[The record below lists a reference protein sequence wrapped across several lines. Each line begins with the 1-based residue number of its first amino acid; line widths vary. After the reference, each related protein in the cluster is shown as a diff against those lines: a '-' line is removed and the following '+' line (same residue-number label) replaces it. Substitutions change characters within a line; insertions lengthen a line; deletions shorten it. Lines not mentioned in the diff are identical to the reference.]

1 MGENKYEIFYNLIKF
16 WTLNDFCT
24 PNIKAEVIFDMLL
37 SPFITD
43 IVKEGMNSNGR
54 FVLLA
59 KEFPLKVD
67 QNDKGPEDDYL
78 HMDDSTSDNNKGPK
92 VDYLLM
98 DDSTSDLYLVEL
110 KTDNNS
116 FNKKQYSIYLETQ
129 KNSDIGEN
137 FCRIIKDNTQERY
150 YQNFGLVTNVKGS
163 NKYIRMLKQMAKILD
178 GRISGNIAALSKD
191 ELAEAIKGFLKGQTI
206 HLVYVSINEIKVG
219 NKSCEELYE
228 GIKNIHLDNIE
239 MYKNNP
245 EKRSLWDLVHSIIK
259 ETNSEGTFANLW
271 NKDLLK

>member
-1 MGENKYEIFYNLIKF
+1 MSENKYETFYNLIKF

-43 IVKEGMNSNGR
+43 IVIEGMNSNGR

-59 KEFPLKVD
+59 KEFPLKVY
-67 QNDKGPEDDYL
+67 E
-78 HMDDSTSDNNKGPK
+78 NNKGPK

-98 DDSTSDLYLVEL
+98 DDSTNDLYLVEL

-150 YQNFGLVTNVKGS
+150 YENFGLVTNVKGS

-191 ELAEAIKGFLKGQTI
+191 ELAEAIREFLKGQTI
-206 HLVYVSINEIKVG
+206 HIVYVSINEIKVR
-219 NKSCEELYE
+219 NKPCEELYE

>member
-1 MGENKYEIFYNLIKF
+1 MSENKYEIFYNLIAF

-24 PNIKAEVIFDMLL
+24 PHITAEVIFDMLL

-59 KEFPLKVD
+59 KEFPLKVY
-67 QNDKGPEDDYL
+67 E
-78 HMDDSTSDNNKGPK
+78 NNKGPK

-98 DDSTSDLYLVEL
+98 DDSTSDLYIVEL

-116 FNKKQYSIYLETQ
+116 FNKKQYSIYLKKK

-137 FCRIIKDNTQERY
+137 FCRIIKDNTSKTCYEE
-150 YQNFGLVTNVKGS
+150 FDKATNVKGS
-163 NKYIRMLKQMAKILD
+163 NKYIRMLKQMENILK
-178 GRISGNIAALSKD
+178 GKLSVNTSTGSKE
-191 ELAEAIKGFLKGQTI
+191 ELSEAIRDFLKGQTI
-206 HLVYVSINEIKVG
+206 HIVYVSINEIKVG

-245 EKRSLWDLVHSIIK
+245 EKRNLWDLVHNIIK
-259 ETNSEGTFANLW
+259 QTNSEGTFADLW
-271 NKDLLK
+271 NKNLLK

>member
-1 MGENKYEIFYNLIKF
+1 MSENKYEIFYNLIKF

-59 KEFPLKVD
+59 KEFPLKVY
-67 QNDKGPEDDYL
+67 E
-78 HMDDSTSDNNKGPK
+78 NNKGPK

-98 DDSTSDLYLVEL
+98 DDSTNDLYLVEL

-150 YQNFGLVTNVKGS
+150 YENFGLVTNVKGS

-191 ELAEAIKGFLKGQTI
+191 ELAEAIREFLKGQMI
-206 HLVYVSINEIKVG
+206 HIVYVSINEIKVR
-219 NKSCEELYE
+219 NKPCEELYE

-259 ETNSEGTFANLW
+259 QTNSEGTFANLW

>member
-1 MGENKYEIFYNLIKF
+1 MSENKYEIFYNLIES

-59 KEFPLKVD
+59 KEFPLKVY
-67 QNDKGPEDDYL
+67 E
-78 HMDDSTSDNNKGPK
+78 NNKGPK

-98 DDSTSDLYLVEL
+98 DDSTNDLYLVEL

-116 FNKKQYSIYLETQ
+116 FNKKQYRIYLETQ

-150 YQNFGLVTNVKGS
+150 YENFGLVTNVKGS

-191 ELAEAIKGFLKGQTI
+191 ELSEAI
-206 HLVYVSINEIKVG
+206 
-219 NKSCEELYE
+219 
-228 GIKNIHLDNIE
+228 
-239 MYKNNP
+239 
-245 EKRSLWDLVHSIIK
+245 R
-259 ETNSEGTFANLW
+259 
-271 NKDLLK
+271 

>member
-1 MGENKYEIFYNLIKF
+1 MSENKYEIFYNLIKF
-16 WTLNDFCT
+16 WTLNDFCS

-59 KEFPLKVD
+59 KEFPLKVY
-67 QNDKGPEDDYL
+67 E
-78 HMDDSTSDNNKGPK
+78 NNKGPK

-98 DDSTSDLYLVEL
+98 DDSTNDLYLVEL

-150 YQNFGLVTNVKGS
+150 YENFGLVTNVKGS

-191 ELAEAIKGFLKGQTI
+191 ELAEAIREFLKGQTI
-206 HLVYVSINEIKVG
+206 HIVYVSINEIKVR
-219 NKSCEELYE
+219 NKPCEELYE

>member
-1 MGENKYEIFYNLIKF
+1 MSENKYEIFYNLIES

-59 KEFPLKVD
+59 KEFPLKVY
-67 QNDKGPEDDYL
+67 E
-78 HMDDSTSDNNKGPK
+78 NNKGPK

-98 DDSTSDLYLVEL
+98 DDSTNDLYLVEL

-150 YQNFGLVTNVKGS
+150 YENFGLVTNVKGS

-191 ELAEAIKGFLKGQTI
+191 ELAEAIKEFLKGQTI
-206 HLVYVSINEIKVG
+206 HIVYVSINEIKVR
-219 NKSCEELYE
+219 NKPCEELYE

-245 EKRSLWDLVHSIIK
+245 EKRNLWDLVHNIIK
-259 ETNSEGTFANLW
+259 KTNGEGTFADLW

>member
-1 MGENKYEIFYNLIKF
+1 MSENKYETFYNLIKF

-59 KEFPLKVD
+59 KEFPLKVY
-67 QNDKGPEDDYL
+67 E
-78 HMDDSTSDNNKGPK
+78 NNKGPK

-98 DDSTSDLYLVEL
+98 DDSTNDLYLVEL

-150 YQNFGLVTNVKGS
+150 YENFGLVTNVKGS

-191 ELAEAIKGFLKGQTI
+191 ELAEAIREFLKGQTI
-206 HLVYVSINEIKVG
+206 HIVYVSINEIKVR
-219 NKSCEELYE
+219 NKPCEELYE

-245 EKRSLWDLVHSIIK
+245 EKRNLWDLVHNIIK
-259 ETNSEGTFANLW
+259 KTNSEGTFADLW
-271 NKDLLK
+271 KKDLLK

>member
-1 MGENKYEIFYNLIKF
+1 MSENKYEIFYNLIKF

-24 PNIKAEVIFDMLL
+24 PNIRAEVIFDMLL

-59 KEFPLKVD
+59 KEFPLKVY
-67 QNDKGPEDDYL
+67 E
-78 HMDDSTSDNNKGPK
+78 NNKGPK

-98 DDSTSDLYLVEL
+98 DDSTNDLYLVEL

-137 FCRIIKDNTQERY
+137 FYRIIKDNTQERY
-150 YQNFGLVTNVKGS
+150 YENFGLVTNVKGS

-191 ELAEAIKGFLKGQTI
+191 ELAEAIREFLKGQTI
-206 HLVYVSINEIKVG
+206 HIVYVSINEIKVR
-219 NKSCEELYE
+219 NKPCEELYE

>member
-1 MGENKYEIFYNLIKF
+1 
-16 WTLNDFCT
+16 
-24 PNIKAEVIFDMLL
+24 MLL

-59 KEFPLKVD
+59 KEFPLKVY
-67 QNDKGPEDDYL
+67 E
-78 HMDDSTSDNNKGPK
+78 NNKGPK

-98 DDSTSDLYLVEL
+98 DDSTNDLYLVEL

-150 YQNFGLVTNVKGS
+150 YENFGLVTNVKGS
-163 NKYIRMLKQMAKILD
+163 NK
-178 GRISGNIAALSKD
+178 
-191 ELAEAIKGFLKGQTI
+191 
-206 HLVYVSINEIKVG
+206 
-219 NKSCEELYE
+219 
-228 GIKNIHLDNIE
+228 
-239 MYKNNP
+239 
-245 EKRSLWDLVHSIIK
+245 
-259 ETNSEGTFANLW
+259 
-271 NKDLLK
+271 

>member
-1 MGENKYEIFYNLIKF
+1 MSENKYEIFYNLIEF

-59 KEFPLKVD
+59 KEFPLKVY
-67 QNDKGPEDDYL
+67 E
-78 HMDDSTSDNNKGPK
+78 NNKGPK

-98 DDSTSDLYLVEL
+98 DDSTNDLYLVEL

-150 YQNFGLVTNVKGS
+150 YENFGLVTNVKGS
-163 NKYIRMLKQMAKILD
+163 NKYIRMLYQMAAILD
-178 GRISGNIAALSKD
+178 GRISGNISTLSKE
-191 ELAEAIKGFLKGQTI
+191 ELAEAIRDFLIGQTI
-206 HLVYVSINEIKVG
+206 HIVYVSINEIKVG
-219 NKSCEELYE
+219 NKSCKELYE

>member
-1 MGENKYEIFYNLIKF
+1 MSENKYEIFYNLIES

-59 KEFPLKVD
+59 KEFPLKVY
-67 QNDKGPEDDYL
+67 E
-78 HMDDSTSDNNKGPK
+78 NNKGPK

-98 DDSTSDLYLVEL
+98 DDSTNDLYLVEL

-150 YQNFGLVTNVKGS
+150 YENFGLVTNVKGS

-178 GRISGNIAALSKD
+178 GRISGNLAALSKD
-191 ELAEAIKGFLKGQTI
+191 ELAEAIREFLKGQTI
-206 HLVYVSINEIKVG
+206 HIVYVSINKIKVR
-219 NKSCEELYE
+219 NKPCEELYE

-245 EKRSLWDLVHSIIK
+245 EKRDLWDLVHSIIK
-259 ETNSEGTFANLW
+259 QTNSEGTFANLW

>member
-1 MGENKYEIFYNLIKF
+1 MSENKYEIFYNLIEF

-59 KEFPLKVD
+59 KEFPLKVY
-67 QNDKGPEDDYL
+67 E
-78 HMDDSTSDNNKGPK
+78 NNKGPK

-98 DDSTSDLYLVEL
+98 DDSTNDLYLVEL

-150 YQNFGLVTNVKGS
+150 YENFGLVTNVKGS

-178 GRISGNIAALSKD
+178 GRISRNIAALSKD
-191 ELAEAIKGFLKGQTI
+191 ELAEAIREFLKGQTI
-206 HLVYVSINEIKVG
+206 HIVYVSINEIKVR
-219 NKSCEELYE
+219 NKPCEELYE

>member
-1 MGENKYEIFYNLIKF
+1 MNENKYEIFYNLIKF

-24 PNIKAEVIFDMLL
+24 PSIKAEVIFDMLL

-43 IVKEGMNSNGR
+43 IVKEGINSNGPL
-54 FVLLA
+54 VLLA

-67 QNDKGPEDDYL
+67 
-78 HMDDSTSDNNKGPK
+78 HNNKGPK

-98 DDSTSDLYLVEL
+98 DDSTSDLYIVEL

-116 FNKKQYSIYLETQ
+116 FDKEQYNKYLKTQ
-129 KNSDIGEN
+129 ENGDIGEN
-137 FCRIIKDNTQERY
+137 FCKIIKDNTQEIY
-150 YQNFGLVTNVKGS
+150 YRNFRKVMNVEGS
-163 NKYIRMLKQMAKILD
+163 NKYIRTLKQMAKILD
-178 GRISGNIAALSKD
+178 GRISGNPSNLSKE
-191 ELAEAIKGFLKGQTI
+191 ELAEAIRDFLKGQTI
-206 HLVYVSINEIKVG
+206 HIVYVSINEIKVR
-219 NKSCEELYE
+219 NKPCEELYE

-245 EKRSLWDLVHSIIK
+245 EKRDLWDLVHNIIK
-259 ETNSEGTFANLW
+259 QTNSEGTFADIW

>member
-1 MGENKYEIFYNLIKF
+1 MSENKCEIFYNLIKF
-16 WTLNDFCT
+16 WTLNDFCS

-59 KEFPLKVD
+59 KEFPLKVY
-67 QNDKGPEDDYL
+67 E
-78 HMDDSTSDNNKGPK
+78 NNKGPK

-98 DDSTSDLYLVEL
+98 DDSTNDLYLVEL

-150 YQNFGLVTNVKGS
+150 YENFGLVTNVKGS

-191 ELAEAIKGFLKGQTI
+191 ELAEAIREFLKGQTI
-206 HLVYVSINEIKVG
+206 HIVYVSINEIKVR
-219 NKSCEELYE
+219 NKPCEELYE

-245 EKRSLWDLVHSIIK
+245 EKRDLWDLVHSIIK
-259 ETNSEGTFANLW
+259 QTNSEGTFANLW

>member
-1 MGENKYEIFYNLIKF
+1 MSENKHEIFYNLIKF
-16 WTLNDFCT
+16 WTLNDFCS

-43 IVKEGMNSNGR
+43 IVKEGMNSNGG

-59 KEFPLKVD
+59 KEFPLKVY
-67 QNDKGPEDDYL
+67 E
-78 HMDDSTSDNNKGPK
+78 NNKGPK

-98 DDSTSDLYLVEL
+98 DDSTNDLYLVEL

-150 YQNFGLVTNVKGS
+150 YENFGLVTNVKGS

-191 ELAEAIKGFLKGQTI
+191 ELAEAIREFLKGQTI
-206 HLVYVSINEIKVG
+206 HIVYVSINEIKVR
-219 NKSCEELYE
+219 NKPCEELYE

-245 EKRSLWDLVHSIIK
+245 EKRNLWDLVHNLIK
-259 ETNSEGTFANLW
+259 QTNGEGTFADLW

>member
-1 MGENKYEIFYNLIKF
+1 MSENKYEIFYNLIKF

-59 KEFPLKVD
+59 KEFPLKVY
-67 QNDKGPEDDYL
+67 E
-78 HMDDSTSDNNKGPK
+78 NNKGPK

-98 DDSTSDLYLVEL
+98 DDSTSDLYIVEL

-116 FNKKQYSIYLETQ
+116 FNKKQYRIYLETQ

-150 YQNFGLVTNVKGS
+150 YENFELVTNVKGS
-163 NKYIRMLKQMAKILD
+163 NKYIRVLKQMAKILD

-191 ELAEAIKGFLKGQTI
+191 ELAEAIREFLKGQTI
-206 HLVYVSINEIKVG
+206 HIVYVSINEIKVR
-219 NKSCEELYE
+219 NKPCEELYE

-245 EKRSLWDLVHSIIK
+245 EKRNLWDLVHNIIK
-259 ETNSEGTFANLW
+259 KTNSEGTFADLW

>member
-1 MGENKYEIFYNLIKF
+1 MSENKYEIFYNLIEF

-24 PNIKAEVIFDMLL
+24 PNIRAEVIFDMLL

-59 KEFPLKVD
+59 KEFPLKVY
-67 QNDKGPEDDYL
+67 E
-78 HMDDSTSDNNKGPK
+78 NNKGPK

-150 YQNFGLVTNVKGS
+150 YENFGLVTNVKGS

-191 ELAEAIKGFLKGQTI
+191 ELAEAIREFLKGQTI
-206 HLVYVSINEIKVG
+206 HIVYVSINEIKVR
-219 NKSCEELYE
+219 NKPCEELYE

-245 EKRSLWDLVHSIIK
+245 EKRDLWDLVHNIIK
-259 ETNSEGTFANLW
+259 QTNSEGTFADIW

>member
-1 MGENKYEIFYNLIKF
+1 MSENKYEIFYNLIEF

-43 IVKEGMNSNGR
+43 IVKEGMNYNGR

-59 KEFPLKVD
+59 KEFPLKVY
-67 QNDKGPEDDYL
+67 E
-78 HMDDSTSDNNKGPK
+78 NNKGPK

-98 DDSTSDLYLVEL
+98 DDSTNDLYLVEL

-116 FNKKQYSIYLETQ
+116 FNKKQYRIYLETQ

-150 YQNFGLVTNVKGS
+150 YENFGLVTNVKGS

-191 ELAEAIKGFLKGQTI
+191 ELAEAIREFLKGQTI
-206 HLVYVSINEIKVG
+206 HIVYVSINEIKVR
-219 NKSCEELYE
+219 NKPCEELYE

-245 EKRSLWDLVHSIIK
+245 EKRNLWDLVHNIIK
-259 ETNSEGTFANLW
+259 QTNSEGTFSDLW
-271 NKDLLK
+271 NKNLLK

>member
-1 MGENKYEIFYNLIKF
+1 MSENKYEIFYNLIKF

-59 KEFPLKVD
+59 KEFPLKVY
-67 QNDKGPEDDYL
+67 E
-78 HMDDSTSDNNKGPK
+78 NNKGPK

-98 DDSTSDLYLVEL
+98 DDSTNDLYLVEL

-150 YQNFGLVTNVKGS
+150 YENFELVTNVKGS

-191 ELAEAIKGFLKGQTI
+191 ELAEAIREFLKGQTI
-206 HLVYVSINEIKVG
+206 HIVYVSIK
-219 NKSCEELYE
+219 
-228 GIKNIHLDNIE
+228 
-239 MYKNNP
+239 
-245 EKRSLWDLVHSIIK
+245 
-259 ETNSEGTFANLW
+259 
-271 NKDLLK
+271 